1 MAYYE
6 NSTLKNLIGAY
17 TLKNIKNYCNC
28 DPHTGINYI

>member
-6 NSTLKNLIGAY
+6 NSRLKDLFGAY
-17 TLKNIKNYCNC
+17 TIKNIKNFNNC